1 VGCGVALGRWLLG
14 DPVVL
19 VGCDGDAWL
28 MQHHR
33 PTILHGLCTP
43 APGPAPSAPVLTR
56 LYAAD
61 IHLAFASESGIGEQ
75 GERQKGPDEGG
86 RGRHPALLDGP
97 YDALL
102 TDPPYSAKEQVL
114 HHTYTTSQSRGHR
127 GSRPTAA

>member
-1 VGCGVALGRWLLG
+1 MALGRWLLG

-61 IHLAFASESGIGEQ
+61 IHLAFASSAIGDR
-75 GERQKGPDEGG
+75 GEGQKGPEEGG
-86 RGRHPALLDGP
+86 GGRHPALLDGP

-114 HHTYTTSQSRGHR
+114 HHIYTTS
-127 GSRPTAA
+127 